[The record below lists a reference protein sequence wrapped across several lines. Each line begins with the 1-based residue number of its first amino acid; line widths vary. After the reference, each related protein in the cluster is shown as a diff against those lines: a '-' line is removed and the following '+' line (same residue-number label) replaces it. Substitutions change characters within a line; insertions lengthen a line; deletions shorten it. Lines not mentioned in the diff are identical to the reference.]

1 MARRKERPLVV
12 LGQIKL
18 ISLTLIGGGTILLD
32 QITKL
37 LIQKAIRLNESVV
50 VIHDF
55 FSLTYIRNPGAAFG
69 LFADQS
75 VGFRSIFF
83 LVISVVALSILFFFL
98 AQTSKEDRSGL
109 IAISLLFG
117 GAIGNLIDRVRLGE
131 VIDFLDFYVG
141 RFHWPAFN
149 VADSAITIGISL
161 LMFNLFWLKKE
172 VPAANLRGC
181 E

>member
-1 MARRKERPLVV
+1 MAEGKERSPVV

-18 ISLTLIGGGTILLD
+18 IFLTLIGGGTIILD

-37 LIQKAIRLNESVV
+37 LIQKAFRLHESVV
-50 VIHDF
+50 VIQDF

-75 VGFRSIFF
+75 AGFRSIFF
-83 LVISVVALSILFFFL
+83 LVVSIVALSILLYFL
-98 AQTSKEDRSGL
+98 AQTPQEDRSSL
-109 IAISLLFG
+109 VAISLLFG

-131 VIDFLDFYVG
+131 VVDFLDFYVG
-141 RFHWPAFN
+141 QFHWPAFN

-161 LMFNLFWLKKE
+161 LMLNLFWLKKE
-172 VPAANLRGC
+172 VSTTNLRGC

>member
-1 MARRKERPLVV
+1 VL

-18 ISLTLIGGGTILLD
+18 ISLTLIGGGTIILD

-37 LIQKAIRLNESVV
+37 LVQKVFRLNESVV
-50 VIHDF
+50 VIQDF

-75 VGFRSIFF
+75 SGFRSIFF
-83 LVISVVALSILFFFL
+83 LVVSIVALSILLYFL
-98 AQTSKEDRSGL
+98 AQTPKEDKSSL
-109 IAISLLFG
+109 VAISLLFG
-117 GAIGNLIDRVRLGE
+117 GAIGNLIDRVRMGE
-131 VIDFLDFYVG
+131 VIDFLDFYIG

-161 LMFNLFWLKKE
+161 LMFNLFWIKRK
-172 VPAANLRGC
+172 VPTANLRGC

>member
-1 MARRKERPLVV
+1 M
-12 LGQIKL
+12 LGQTKL
-18 ISLTLIGGGTILLD
+18 IFLTLIGGGTIILD

-37 LIQKAIRLNESVV
+37 LIQKAFRLNESVI
-50 VIHDF
+50 VIQDF

-75 VGFRSIFF
+75 AGFRSIFF
-83 LVISVVALSILFFFL
+83 LVISILALSILFFFFV
-98 AQTSKEDRSGL
+98 QTSKEDTSSV
-109 IAISLLFG
+109 IALSLLFG
-117 GAIGNLIDRVRLGE
+117 GAIGNLIDRIRLGE
-131 VIDFLDFYVG
+131 VVDFLDFYFG

-172 VPAANLRGC
+172 VPTANLRGC

>member
-1 MARRKERPLVV
+1 MM

-18 ISLTLIGGGTILLD
+18 IFLTLIGGGTIILD

-37 LIQKAIRLNESVV
+37 LIQNAFRLHESVV
-50 VIHDF
+50 VIQDF

-75 VGFRSIFF
+75 AGFRSIFF
-83 LVISVVALSILFFFL
+83 LVVSMVALSILLYFL
-98 AQTSKEDRSGL
+98 AQTPKEDKSSL

-117 GAIGNLIDRVRLGE
+117 GAIGNLIDRVRMGE
-131 VIDFLDFYVG
+131 VVDFLDFYIG

-172 VPAANLRGC
+172 VPTANLSGC